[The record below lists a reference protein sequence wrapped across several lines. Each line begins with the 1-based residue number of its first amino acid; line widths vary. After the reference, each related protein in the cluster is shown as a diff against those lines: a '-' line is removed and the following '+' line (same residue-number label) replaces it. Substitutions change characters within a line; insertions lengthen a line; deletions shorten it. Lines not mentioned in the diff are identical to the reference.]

1 MSKRSE
7 LLQVRLTKGEVAHIK
22 RAAKSEGLSVSD
34 HVRVSVLLKSDDGVT
49 RGERGSSVP
58 KTERRA

>member
-7 LLQVRLTKGEVAHIK
+7 LLQVRLTKGEVANIK

-58 KTERRA
+58 KTVRRA